1 MSWCRTCQSAW
12 WYRPTNLCRNYFTI
26 NELISFFSGK
36 KKKSP
41 LFLRC
46 PRQKFM
52 TGQYHFWPFTTSHPD
67 ISPNNTQYSHQSHR
81 YRGMQLHKKSLWN
94 WREDKRQN
102 MQTQRK
108 RGEQQSVKETV
119 KCMRQIEGKNKTKT
133 RHWEVS
139 NKYTGS
145 SKNTGTL
152 SAKQ

>member
-1 MSWCRTCQSAW
+1 MSECLMIQANWA
-12 WYRPTNLCRNYFTI
+12 NLCRNYFTI
-26 NELISFFSGK
+26 NELISFFSE
-36 KKKSP
+36 KKSP

-67 ISPNNTQYSHQSHR
+67 SSPNNTQYSHQSHR
-81 YRGMQLHKKSLWN
+81 YRGTQLHKKSLWN

-119 KCMRQIEGKNKTKT
+119 KCMRQIEGEK
-133 RHWEVS
+133 
-139 NKYTGS
+139 
-145 SKNTGTL
+145 
-152 SAKQ
+152 KQQRDTEKSTTSIQAVPKILAPSVPNNNY